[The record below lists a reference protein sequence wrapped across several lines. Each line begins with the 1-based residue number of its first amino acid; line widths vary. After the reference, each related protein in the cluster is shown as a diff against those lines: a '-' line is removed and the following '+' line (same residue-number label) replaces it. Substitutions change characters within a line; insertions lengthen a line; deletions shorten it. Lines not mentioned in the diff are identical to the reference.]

1 MTYEKLYDNM
11 VKKFTVEKDNKDYT
25 LGDYMLTKARAK
37 RNAMTVAANTGL
49 TVVETKSV
57 SLTNVFSFIGEKLR
71 VKKAPVKNTTMR
83 KFPLRASLTALC
95 SATIVCALVVCCAI
109 FGLSSSSDSMNNIVS
124 VTESDVEIEQ
134 TFVEETVST
143 NFFEVI

>member
-49 TVVETKSV
+49 TVAETKSV

-95 SATIVCALVVCCAI
+95 SATIVCALVVCCAV
-109 FGLSSSSDSMNNIVS
+109 FGLSSSSDGMDNIVS
-124 VTESDVEIEQ
+124 ITESDVEIEQ
-134 TFVEETVST
+134 TSIEETVST